1 MVLYYDLH
9 LRGQNAAGAV
19 VVGSQS
25 LDAGR
30 GKDKERLWQRRRKVS
45 SRVPPRSLTHSLS
58 ALHEKTC
65 ETGKMKTEHCKKCNF
80 FR

>member
-30 GKDKERLWQRRRKVS
+30 GKDKGRLWQRRRKVS
-45 SRVPPRSLTHSLS
+45 SRVPPPRSLTHSQPCTKRPVKL
-58 ALHEKTC
+58 E
-65 ETGKMKTEHCKKCNF
+65 
-80 FR
+80 R